1 METIVSAP
9 KTDTF
14 RFRINPEI
22 RKQVEEVYAQN
33 GLTLTQAIN
42 VFIQQSINVG
52 GLPFAIPAESAEVR
66 KAKALNRLMS
76 ELEKGEQSGDPVPA
90 EDVYK
95 MLGVEL

>member
-1 METIVSAP
+1 METIISAP

-76 ELEKGEQSGDPVPA
+76 ELEKGEQSGDPIPA
-90 EDVYK
+90 EDVYQ

>member
-1 METIVSAP
+1 METIISAP

-76 ELEKGEQSGDPVPA
+76 ELEKGEQSGDPIPA

>member
-1 METIVSAP
+1 MDTIISAP

-76 ELEKGEQSGDPVPA
+76 ELEKGEQSGDPIPA

>member
-1 METIVSAP
+1 METIISAP

>member
-1 METIVSAP
+1 METIISAP

-76 ELEKGEQSGDPVPA
+76 ELERGEQSGDPIPA

>member
-1 METIVSAP
+1 METIISAP

-76 ELEKGEQSGDPVPA
+76 ELERGEQSGDPIPA
-90 EDVYK
+90 EDVYQ

>member
-1 METIVSAP
+1 MDTIISAP

-22 RKQVEEVYAQN
+22 RKQVEEIYAQN

-42 VFIQQSINVG
+42 VFIQQSLNVG
-52 GLPFAIPAESAEVR
+52 GLPFTIPAESAEVR